1 MKILIHLFYGT
12 FFIIASTQGWKGVE
26 GADDFRDL
34 TGYADLGLSGIHHQF
49 TKYTP
54 DLSAVQMDNTI
65 ESSCGTG
72 LWLLYDATN
81 YALDSSAV
89 CLWHA
94 VNYCSNWAAYCQNM
108 VSSVRYAGSPHG
120 LNNDYY
126 NLYEGTSFRGDEF
139 RGDEDAAQLGDL
151 DLAVSSLIVTG
162 QAAWTFYTG
171 LDFTGATV
179 CVYADET
186 NTNSGID
193 LDFAR
198 IENLSEL
205 GLPDNSIRSVARG
218 CFSERVVGAAPRS
231 HAGEEHV
238 HDAN

>member
-1 MKILIHLFYGT
+1 MKTLIHALCGAIFV
-12 FFIIASTQGWKGVE
+12 IASIQIWKGVA
-26 GADDFRDL
+26 GADDFRYL
-34 TGYADLGLSGIHHQF
+34 TGYAGLGLSGIHHQF
-49 TKYTP
+49 TEYTP
-54 DLSAVQMDNTI
+54 DLSTVQMDNTI
-65 ESSCGTG
+65 ESACGTG
-72 LWLLYDATN
+72 FWLFYDATN
-81 YALDSSAV
+81 YAMDSIS
-89 CLWHA
+89 CSWHL
-94 VNYCSNWAAYCQNM
+94 VNHCGNWSTYCQNM
-108 VSSVRYAGSPHG
+108 VSSLRYAGSPHG
-120 LNNDYY
+120 LNNNYY
-126 NLYEGTSFRGDEF
+126 NLYEGTSFRGEEF

-186 NTNSGID
+186 TTNSGID